1 MKIHKCYFCNYNT
14 PYKNNFINH
23 IMKQNKC
30 SYLIKSI
37 PINSIEEYYKIRD
50 LHKHNPD
57 DSIFGEDPDAPP
69 PKYYNSDS
77 DESNFDYQVEEKI
90 KNNIKYVENLKD
102 SYLNKKTNFICKY
115 CNNNFNKKFNLERHL
130 NGRCKVLKQQQKELE
145 KTKMKEIEEK
155 KQMELAEEKYKET
168 MKQLEN
174 KELQD
179 QILLLKSLM
188 DQQQKENKE
197 KNRKMEEKIK
207 QLENKDNTTNNTN
220 NTDNSINNSHN
231 IDNSISNNI
240 EQQQIANEIKNIKNE
255 VKNHIVINNFGQENK
270 DLFND
275 EERMISWLDKPFN
288 AIPHMIEKLHFT
300 PNKRPENT
308 NIRIA
313 NIGNGKAQIYK
324 NSEWKTIMKHELICD
339 LINECAQKLIDTYE
353 IYVEKGIIERMTRF
367 EKFMKQYENDD
378 GFFVKSQ
385 TEKVDCKLIDLM
397 KKHKTYL
404 NSLE

>member
-69 PKYYNSDS
+69 PKYYNSDD
-77 DESNFDYQVEEKI
+77 DESNLDEQEKEKI
-90 KNNIKYVENLKD
+90 QNNIKYVDKKKD
-102 SYLNKKTNFICKY
+102 EYLNKKTNFICKY

-130 NGRCKVLKQQQKELE
+130 NGRCKILKQQQKEDKEAKIKELE
-145 KTKMKEIEEK
+145 VK
-155 KQMELAEEKYKET
+155 KQLDLAEEKYKET

-174 KELQD
+174 KELRE
-179 QILLLKSLM
+179 QILLIKSLM
-188 DQQQKENKE
+188 DQQQRINEE
-197 KNRKMEEKIK
+197 KNKKMEEEIK
-207 QLENKDNTTNNTN
+207 LLKDNNKNLITS
-220 NTDNSINNSHN
+220 DNSININNSHN
-231 IDNSISNNI
+231 TINNI
-240 EQQQIANEIKNIKNE
+240 EQQQIANEIKNDIKNIKNE

-275 EERMISWLDKPFN
+275 EDRMLSWIDKPFN
-288 AIPHMIEKLHFT
+288 AIPHMVEKLHFT

-353 IYVEKGIIERMTRF
+353 IYVQEGKIERMSRF

-385 TEKVDCKLIDLM
+385 TEKVDCKLVDLM

>member
-1 MKIHKCYFCNYNT
+1 
-14 PYKNNFINH
+14 
-23 IMKQNKC
+23 MKQNKC

-69 PKYYNSDS
+69 PKYYNSDD
-77 DESNFDYQVEEKI
+77 DESNLDEQEKEKI
-90 KNNIKYVENLKD
+90 QNNIKYVDKKKD
-102 SYLNKKTNFICKY
+102 EYLNKKTNFICKY

-174 KELQD
+174 KELRE
-179 QILLLKSLM
+179 QILLIKSLM
-188 DQQQKENKE
+188 DQQQRINEE
-197 KNRKMEEKIK
+197 KNKKMEEEIK
-207 QLENKDNTTNNTN
+207 LLKDNNKNLITS
-220 NTDNSINNSHN
+220 DNSININNSHN
-231 IDNSISNNI
+231 TINNI
-240 EQQQIANEIKNIKNE
+240 EQQQIANEIKNDIKNIKNE

-275 EERMISWLDKPFN
+275 EDRMLSWIDKPFN
-288 AIPHMIEKLHFT
+288 AIPHMVEKLHFT

-353 IYVEKGIIERMTRF
+353 IYVQEGKIERMSRF

-385 TEKVDCKLIDLM
+385 TEKVDCKLVDLM

>member
-69 PKYYNSDS
+69 PKYYNSDD
-77 DESNFDYQVEEKI
+77 DESNLDEQEKEKI
-90 KNNIKYVENLKD
+90 QNNIKYVDKKKD
-102 SYLNKKTNFICKY
+102 EYLNKKTNFICKY

-130 NGRCKVLKQQQKELE
+130 NGRCKILKQQQKEDKEAKIKELE
-145 KTKMKEIEEK
+145 VK
-155 KQMELAEEKYKET
+155 KQLDLAEEKYKET

-174 KELQD
+174 KELRE
-179 QILLLKSLM
+179 QILLIKSLM
-188 DQQQKENKE
+188 DQQQRINEE
-197 KNRKMEEKIK
+197 KNKKMEEEIK
-207 QLENKDNTTNNTN
+207 LLKDNNKNLITS
-220 NTDNSINNSHN
+220 DNSININNSHN
-231 IDNSISNNI
+231 TINNI
-240 EQQQIANEIKNIKNE
+240 EQQQIANEIKNDIKNIKNE

-275 EERMISWLDKPFN
+275 EDRMLSWIDKPFN
-288 AIPHMIEKLHFT
+288 AIPHMVEKLHFT

-353 IYVEKGIIERMTRF
+353 IYVEKGIIERMIRF
-367 EKFMKQYENDD
+367 
-378 GFFVKSQ
+378 
-385 TEKVDCKLIDLM
+385 
-397 KKHKTYL
+397 
-404 NSLE
+404 